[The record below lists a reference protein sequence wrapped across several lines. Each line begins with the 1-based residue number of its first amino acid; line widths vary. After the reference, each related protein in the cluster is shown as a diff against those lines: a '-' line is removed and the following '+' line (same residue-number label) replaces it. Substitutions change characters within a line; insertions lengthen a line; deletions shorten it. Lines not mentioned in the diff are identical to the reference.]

1 MLILHVLPT
10 LDPKA
15 GGLSQAVRNMIR
27 YASSPDL
34 QHEVVCLDPADAS
47 YLFEDNFKIHALG
60 KGTTAWNYHGELRSW
75 LDRNLKRYSS
85 ILVHGLW
92 QYQSFAVYKSWKKVQ
107 TVSVRLFVMPHGML
121 DPYFQR
127 AKGRRLKAMR
137 NLLFWKFTEK
147 QLVNSADGVLFTCET
162 EKQLARENF
171 QPYLPKKEHVIG
183 LGVQQPPVFTM
194 DMGMHFFK
202 ICPELAGI
210 PYLLFL
216 SRIHPKK
223 GLDLLIRA
231 YQSLCSSGQN
241 LPLLLIAGPGLD
253 TPYGREM
260 QQLAEKTSTIY
271 FSGMLEGL
279 AKWGAFY
286 NCEAFVLPSHQ
297 ENFGIAVVEALAC
310 GKPVLIS
317 NQVNIY
323 QEIEMEGAGLIG
335 TDHLE
340 GLIKQLE
347 QWLETEP
354 QKREMMGSNAGRC
367 YVKHYSENSAGNIL
381 NHILIGPVYAKS

>member
-27 YASSPDL
+27 YASGPDL

-47 YLFEDNFKIHALG
+47 YLFEDSFKIHALG
-60 KGTTAWNYHGELRSW
+60 KGKTAWNYHGELRSW
-75 LDRNLKRYSS
+75 LNRNLQRYCS

-92 QYQSFAVYKSWKKVQ
+92 QYQSYAVYKAWKKIQ
-107 TVSVRLFVMPHGML
+107 AASIRLFVMPHGML
-121 DPYFQR
+121 DPYFQH
-127 AKGRRLKAMR
+127 AKGRRLKALR
-137 NLLFWKFTEK
+137 NLLFWQFTEK
-147 QLVNSADGVLFTCET
+147 QLVNSADGLLFTCET

-171 QPYLPKKEHVIG
+171 RPYLPKKEHVVG
-183 LGVQQPPVFTM
+183 LGIQQPPPFTM
-194 DMGMHFFK
+194 EMGLQFFK
-202 ICPELAGI
+202 ICPELAGT

-223 GLDLLIRA
+223 GLDLLIMA
-231 YQSLCSSGQN
+231 YQNLCSSRQN

-260 QQLAEKTSTIY
+260 QRLAERTATIL

-310 GKPVLIS
+310 SKPVVIS

-323 QEIEMEGAGLIG
+323 QEIEMEEAGFVGA
-335 TDHLE
+335 DHLE

-347 QWLETEP
+347 RWLETDAQE
-354 QKREMMGSNAGRC
+354 RESMGFNAGRC
-367 YVKHYSENSAGNIL
+367 YAKHYAENSAGNIL
-381 NHILIGPVYAKS
+381 CHILIGSAHEKS